1 MAAMLHAVHPDQ
13 GLFETEPIKGTT
25 NQVTLKLD
33 PAKKAKVL
41 QAFIELASAPPPK
54 PRLPRVRPPA

>member
-13 GLFETEPIKGTT
+13 CFFETEPVRGTT

-33 PAKKAKVL
+33 LAKKEKVL
-41 QAFIELASAPPPK
+41 QAFIELVSAPAPK
-54 PRLPRVRPPA
+54 PQPPRVRPPA